1 MGVDAPVKLTLTI
14 LFSLLM
20 IASAKAEFSYLGRSG
35 EGLLMGDA
43 FTAVADDENTLFYN
57 PAALG
62 RHSGVSLQFVN
73 PDIELPDVLDKDV
86 KKMKFGLD
94 GRFEDFP
101 STAEGISQRV
111 LGIPVHFQVGAT
123 PTVKMQHF
131 AFSLFANSKTSMVL
145 ENAAYPNLNI
155 DYRYDRG
162 FIMGY
167 AHNLVGNSKSASQ
180 LSMGASVKRV
190 TRNSLKG
197 RFDLFGTELLEI
209 IENDSDYRAIRR
221 ALGYTQ
227 GDAWGFDVGVEQVFR
242 APGSLVVFG
251 LSILDVGG
259 MKFKKEESSLSD
271 VQEQEMSMNLGSSWS
286 ADFKLFDMTLAA
298 DYHNIL
304 DARSDFASKLHL
316 GARLRLPM
324 LSVYMGWNGGYASY
338 GVGFDMFFMHLKVGF
353 YGTEIG
359 SSFRSR
365 EGERV
370 VLTLSLLNMHF
381 DL

>member
-1 MGVDAPVKLTLTI
+1 MKLLPLLLFMVTI
-14 LFSLLM
+14 
-20 IASAKAEFSYLGRSG
+20 SAHAEFHYLGRSA

-62 RHSGVSLQFVN
+62 RHSGVSLLFLN
-73 PDIELPDVLDKDV
+73 PDLEMPDVLDKNV
-86 KKMKFGLD
+86 REMKFGLD

-123 PTVKMQHF
+123 PTVKIQHF
-131 AFSLFANSKTSMVL
+131 AFSLFSNSKTSMVL
-145 ENAAYPNLNI
+145 ENAIYPNLNI
-155 DYRYDRG
+155 NYHYDRG

-167 AHNLVGNSKSASQ
+167 SHNIAGNSKSRSQ
-180 LSMGASVKRV
+180 LSVGAAVKRV
-190 TRNSLKG
+190 TRNSLSG
-197 RFDLFGTELLEI
+197 RFDLFGTELLDI
-209 IENDSDYRAIRR
+209 IEDADDYRSLRR

-227 GDAWGFDVGVEQVFR
+227 GDGWGFDLGIEQVVRGNGNIF
-242 APGSLVVFG
+242 VVG
-251 LSILDVGG
+251 LSLLDVGDT
-259 MKFKKEESSLSD
+259 KFKKEESSLRD
-271 VQEQEMSMNLGSSWS
+271 VDSQDMSMNLGTSWS
-286 ADFKLFDMTLAA
+286 TDFKIFDATFAA

-304 DARSDFASKLHL
+304 DPRSDFASKLHL

-324 LSVYMGWNGGYASY
+324 LSVYLGWNGGYSSY
-338 GVGFDMFFMHLKVGF
+338 GIGVDLFFMHLKVGF

-359 SSFRSR
+359 GSFRER

-370 VLTLSLLNMHF
+370 VFSLSLLDMHF